1 MSGSEIEELVSLL
14 PILIIS
20 FFVGLASFFTQKEAE
35 MDKSVI
41 IVNLLKQVLMS
52 IVLCLIVYS
61 ILTMSD
67 LPYLAKIGISCAVGF
82 FGIDKALSIVQNI
95 LNLKNSNTKGEK

>member
-1 MSGSEIEELVSLL
+1 MSESEIEELVSLL

-20 FFVGLASFFTQKEAE
+20 FFVGLASFFTQKEAGI
-35 MDKSVI
+35 DKSVMI
-41 IVNLLKQVLMS
+41 MNLFKQVLMS

-95 LNLKNSNTKGEK
+95 LNLKNSNNKGEK

>member
-1 MSGSEIEELVSLL
+1 MSESEIEELVSLV